1 MVNSGYDYIIV
12 DSEHLLHRSA
22 YANEGM
28 GFSSEDDMNSFT
40 PTGAVYGF
48 LSLIP
53 KIWRAYSIPLA
64 EEGSLFSLFEE
75 NPEVVDHR
83 KTKIIFCWEGGY
95 KHRTAMFPAYKAN
108 RRVEAT
114 DPEER
119 EAQLESKASM
129 KSQRKTLQAALVHL
143 GLTLARAPGFEADD
157 TLGTLAHRFGAE
169 GKKVLVYTGDRD
181 LHQVVTDNVH
191 IAAAQP
197 KGGDMI
203 WTKEL
208 VTAEW
213 GVEPI
218 RVPEMK
224 ALCGDGGDNIPGC
237 PGCGMGW
244 AKKLLEGTHLD
255 EVLVRARTQLLTGS
269 TSDGK
274 SWKASSL
281 TEKIRANEELI
292 RISWELSKVVL
303 DCEVKLLQ
311 EPRNLTG
318 LKELL
323 FSLKF
328 FSTLEAKNLDRLLAL
343 S

>member
-1 MVNSGYDYIIV
+1 MNTNNYDVILI

-28 GFSSEDDMNSFT
+28 GFMSGEDMESFT

-53 KIWRAYSIPLA
+53 KIWRSYSVPLA
-64 EEGSLFSLFEE
+64 EEGGLFSLFDET
-75 NPEVVDHR
+75 PEVVEHR
-83 KTKIIFCWEGGY
+83 KTRIIFCWEGGY

-114 DPEER
+114 DPGER
-119 EAQLESKASM
+119 EEQLESKEAM

-197 KGGDMI
+197 KGGDFI

-208 VTAEW
+208 VAAEW

-218 RVPEMK
+218 RIPEMK
-224 ALCGDGGDNIPGC
+224 ALCGDSGDNIPGC

-244 AKKLLEGTHLD
+244 AKKLMEGTHLD
-255 EVLVRARTQLLTGS
+255 EVLIRARTQLLTG
-269 TSDGK
+269 TYEGK

-311 EPRNLTG
+311 EPRNREA
-318 LKELL
+318 LKDLL
-323 FSLKF
+323 YSLKF
-328 FSTLEAKNLDRLLAL
+328 FSTLEAKNLDRLLLLA
-343 S
+343 